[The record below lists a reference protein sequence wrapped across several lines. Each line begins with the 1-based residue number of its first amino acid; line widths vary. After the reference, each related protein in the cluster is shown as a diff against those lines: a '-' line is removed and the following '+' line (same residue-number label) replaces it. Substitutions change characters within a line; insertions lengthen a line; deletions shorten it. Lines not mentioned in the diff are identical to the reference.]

1 MEKDIL
7 EREKQ
12 KKISKQNLI
21 LIAEKEKNETVE
33 KETVEKELE
42 IFDFEEIDVAYTIHE
57 PR

>member
-1 MEKDIL
+1 MAD
-7 EREKQ
+7 
-12 KKISKQNLI
+12 
-21 LIAEKEKNETVE
+21 KEKNETVE